1 MVKAFVCE
9 ITIGLRELLLINIFE
24 YFGMLPLDLLFI
36 CMDFMKVIEYLKTT
50 DSLFSQLA
58 VTLGVVL
65 LYLILSR
72 IASNIIRRFGKK
84 HSISIAR
91 VIYTIKYF
99 RFLLLMLFLL
109 ILGVIWDL
117 SFEGLSV
124 YFLSFFTVAGV
135 GLFANW
141 SILSNVT
148 SAIILFFYFPYR
160 IGNRVRVID
169 GDNSIEGTVVD
180 LNMFSIVLK
189 NDEGYRVTYPNN
201 LAIQKAIVMIKS

>member
-1 MVKAFVCE
+1 
-9 ITIGLRELLLINIFE
+9 
-24 YFGMLPLDLLFI
+24 
-36 CMDFMKVIEYLKTT
+36 MKVIEYLKNT
-50 DSLFSQLA
+50 DSLSTQLA
-58 VTLGVVL
+58 VSLLLVL

-72 IASNIIRRFGKK
+72 IASNIIRRFGRK
-84 HSISIAR
+84 HKISLPR

-99 RFLLLMLFLL
+99 RFLLSLIFLL
-109 ILGVIWDL
+109 IFGITWDI

-148 SAIILFFYFPYR
+148 AAVILFFYFPYR
-160 IGNRVRVID
+160 IGNRVRVVD

-180 LNMFSIVLK
+180 LNMFYIVIK
-189 NDEGYRVTYPNN
+189 NDEGHRMTYPNN
-201 LAIQKAIVMIKS
+201 LAMQKAIIMLKD